1 MGSNLIIL
9 KNKSRMKRKIELG
22 ILIVGI
28 IGLIS
33 WISSAEKMI
42 QEQPNVESKWVADV
56 QLADGTTIL
65 NAPSGKDWSNYDATG
80 VYVYDYSDTVIIDDS
95 DTARIYYGVKE
106 GKGET
111 KWRISTSGVFGP
123 DPVTGSCNCSWTVGP
138 WDYAIVKFTNTRRFE
153 WWGELME
160 HHGMVNIYFDESG
173 WEERTGRRTLVADNL
188 DTYSPDNLS
197 PTLNWYADSL
207 DVNKV
212 YEFYMIPTGNKN
224 PASTG
229 TPVVIQGFK
238 LINDPLPSIT

>member
-1 MGSNLIIL
+1 MEN
-9 KNKSRMKRKIELG
+9 
-22 ILIVGI
+22 
-28 IGLIS
+28 
-33 WISSAEKMI
+33 
-42 QEQPNVESKWVADV
+42 Q
-56 QLADGTTIL
+56 
-65 NAPSGKDWSNYDATG
+65 
-80 VYVYDYSDTVIIDDS
+80 
-95 DTARIYYGVKE
+95 TA
-106 GKGET
+106 

-123 DPVTGSCNCSWTVGP
+123 DPAIGNCNCSWTQGP
-138 WDYAIVKFTNTRRFE
+138 WSYAIVKFTNTRRFE

-238 LINDPLPSIT
+238 LINPPPEAVYPDTVYVTITDTVFIDRIDTVVVEKIDTVIIQEIDTLVLWDTLYYQPKYYFLPDSAEISVVE